1 MKKEV
6 RTAIIVTIA
15 GAVVVL
21 GFSIYTVLSN
31 KNEEVAGEESD
42 INISVQGSM
51 ETSVS
56 DEFFEGDRQLEKERG
71 QITGYID
78 EQDVLMS
85 KDMMSTRNHI
95 LFTEALTNFLNDS
108 GYSSERI
115 IIIPESAGFEGSVS
129 HFTASVDGY
138 DDITLYIESYNTID
152 AFSFVLLKGDVVVAS
167 SRDDY
172 QKETESYI
180 KGLEENYREAATS
193 LSTEITLDVD
203 DDTCR

>member
-15 GAVVVL
+15 GVVVVL
-21 GFSIYTVLSN
+21 GFSIYTVLSG
-31 KNEEVAGEESD
+31 KDEEVAGEESD

-51 ETSVS
+51 EASVP
-56 DEFFEGDRQLEKERG
+56 DEFYEGDRLLENERG

-78 EQDVLMS
+78 DQDVLMS

-95 LFTEALTNFLNDS
+95 LFTEALTNFLNNS
-108 GYSSERI
+108 GYPSERI
-115 IIIPESAGFEGSVS
+115 IIIPESAGSEGSVS